1 MSSSDTMS
9 DDFGDDDVFDGVDVE
24 AMLQS
29 SQVAKDQLD
38 GRNKL
43 QKRPSDGLS
52 TQDDDD
58 QPTTS
63 SKRQKTDQQD
73 WQDTPQDDENVQV
86 ARDLLAQKFGYQ
98 DFRHEQQGAIR
109 RILAGQNTLVIFPT
123 GAGKSLCYQVSYFHS
138 FLVTLP

>member
-1 MSSSDTMS
+1 MS
-9 DDFGDDDVFDGVDVE
+9 DDFSDDDVFDGVDVE

-29 SQVAKDQLD
+29 SQVA
-38 GRNKL
+38 L
-43 QKRPSDGLS
+43 QKRPSDGIS

-58 QPTTS
+58 DQPITS

-86 ARDLLAQKFGYQ
+86 ARDLLAHKFGYQ

-109 RILAGQNTLVIFPT
+109 RILAGHNTLVIFPT
-123 GAGKSLCYQVSYFHS
+123 GAGKSLCYQVSCFHS
-138 FLVTLP
+138 FFGYLVLTACSA